1 MTRINNRNPIQL
13 LLLALVALA
22 LSNGLAH
29 AQGYIEINQAVIDAQ
44 GGFPYTISEPGYYRF
59 TGNVIKDATDGTT
72 AAIVID
78 ASGVTLD
85 LADFFLAGPG
95 TCARNPST
103 GVVTCTGHVPGTG
116 IQESG
121 NSDITIKNG
130 IVKGFFNGIS
140 TTAYNTLIDRLQ
152 VSQNAFVGVSSI
164 GDSSVINQVSSQRNG
179 ANGIVVQNNSLVTLC
194 NATQNDDYGIL
205 ANLNSAVTRSF
216 ATGNRLGGMSLN
228 SNVSFSQN
236 QVLDNFGA
244 DPVFSGIDDGTN
256 TCTNAVGTSVGC

>member
-1 MTRINNRNPIQL
+1 MTRTNPRNPILL
-13 LLLALVALA
+13 LLLALLA
-22 LSNGLAH
+22 FVGSTGLAR
-29 AQGYIEINQAVIDAQ
+29 AQGYIEINQAVVDAQ
-44 GGFPYTISEPGYYRF
+44 GGFPYTISQPGYYRF
-59 TGNVIKDATDGTT
+59 TGNVIKEAGDGNV

-95 TCARNPST
+95 SCARNPSN

-140 TTAYNTLIDRLQ
+140 TTASNTLVDRLQ

-179 ANGIVVQNNSLVTLC
+179 TSGIVVQNNSLVTLC

-205 ANLNSAVTRSF
+205 ANFNSAVTRSF

-228 SNVSFSQN
+228 AGVSFSQN

-256 TCTNAVGTSVGC
+256 TCTNAAGASVGC

>member
-1 MTRINNRNPIQL
+1 MIRKNERNPVHALIVM
-13 LLLALVALA
+13 LLALAGPA
-22 LSNGLAH
+22 GLAS

-44 GGFPYTISEPGYYRF
+44 GGFPYVISEPGYYRF
-59 TGNVIKDATDGTT
+59 TGNVIKESGDGTT
-72 AAIVID
+72 AAIEID

-95 TCARNPST
+95 TCGRNPST
-103 GVVTCTGHVPGTG
+103 GAVVCSGHVPGSG

-130 IVKGFFNGIS
+130 IVKGFFNGVS
-140 TTAYNTLIDRLQ
+140 TTAPNTVIDRLQ
-152 VSQNAFVGVSSI
+152 VSQNAFIGVSAI
-164 GDSSVINQVSSQRNG
+164 GDSSVVNQVSSQRNG
-179 ANGIVVQNNSLVTLC
+179 TSGIVVQNNSLVTLC

-205 ANLNSAVTRSF
+205 ANFNSAVTRSF

-256 TCTNAVGTSVGC
+256 TCTNAVGASVGC